1 MSFHT
6 GDFYP
11 CNIQLPVTVK
21 RHILQAR
28 HIFQCSGR
36 CNQLEGRAGC
46 IGRCQ
51 SAVYIRTVFRL
62 LHRIGG
68 IDGRGGHQTDYFSC
82 PIVHHHNSPFA
93 VLTEQLI
100 SIIIGFR
107 INAQT
112 ERSALFVFD
121 AMQKLVVGSTAPE
134 MGQKPGTGH
143 PDIITRHVIIGH
155 ASRPVLGVNSGFF
168 VKCGKHDAIAVEEF
182 TFGFRVEHR
191 KIHSPFS
198 AMQIIFFHKIAHP
211 CYDEY
216 SNQKNRKCPAADFLH
231 GR

>member
-11 CNIQLPVTVK
+11 CNVQLSVTVK
-21 RHILQAR
+21 RHILQIR
-28 HIFQCSGR
+28 HIFQRSSR
-36 CNQLEGRAGC
+36 CNQLEGRAGR

-51 SAVYIRTVFRL
+51 STVYIRTVFRL

-68 IDGRGGHQTDYFSC
+68 IDRRGGYQTDYFSC

-100 SIIIGFR
+100 SIFIGFR
-107 INAQT
+107 INTQA
-112 ERSALFVFD
+112 ERPALFVFD
-121 AMQKLVVGSTAPE
+121 AMQKIVVGSTAPE
-134 MGQKPGTGH
+134 MGQKPGSGH
-143 PDIITRHVIIGH
+143 PDIITRHVIISH
-155 ASRPVLGVNSGFF
+155 AGRPVLGVYSGFF

-191 KIHSPFS
+191 EVHGPFS
-198 AMQIIFFHKIAHP
+198 AVQVIFLHKIAHS
-211 CYDEY
+211 CYDQC
-216 SNQKNRKCPAADFLH
+216 SNQKNRKCSAADFFH